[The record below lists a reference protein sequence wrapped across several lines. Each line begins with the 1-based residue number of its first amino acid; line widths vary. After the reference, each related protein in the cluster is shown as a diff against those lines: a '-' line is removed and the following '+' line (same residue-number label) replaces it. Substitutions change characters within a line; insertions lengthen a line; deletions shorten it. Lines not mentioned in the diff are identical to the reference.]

1 VTGPADQRVEAAGQ
15 ASNSLATRASAA
27 SDSQAM
33 APRDAGRWRLTLGA
47 LLERGL
53 EATLCAILVAM
64 ALVLFA
70 QVVFRYILNMPLS
83 WSEEVARFL
92 LMWAGMLGAAYAFKT
107 RAHFALEFLVQRVR
121 PRWRRLFVVINTLAM
136 AAFLVAFIWSSVEL
150 VADAM
155 TNIAPGSQLPMAVP
169 YASAPVGGL
178 LILYYVLRNSWEEV
192 RRAARS
198 DFPS

>member
-1 VTGPADQRVEAAGQ
+1 VTGSADRRVEATDRA
-15 ASNSLATRASAA
+15 ATSCPVRASHSRAK
-27 SDSQAM
+27 
-33 APRDAGRWRLTLGA
+33 APRDAGRRRLIVGG

-53 EATLCAILVAM
+53 ETILCAILVAM
-64 ALVLFA
+64 ALVLFG
-70 QVVFRYILNMPLS
+70 QVVFRYVLHRPLS

-107 RAHFALEFLVQRVR
+107 RAHFALEFVARRVR
-121 PRWRRLFVVINTLAM
+121 PRWRKLLVAVNTLAM
-136 AAFLVAFIWSSVEL
+136 AGFLVTFIWSSLEL

-178 LILYYVLRNSWEEV
+178 LILYYVLQNGWAEL
-192 RRAARS
+192 RRPPTPDARS
-198 DFPS
+198 